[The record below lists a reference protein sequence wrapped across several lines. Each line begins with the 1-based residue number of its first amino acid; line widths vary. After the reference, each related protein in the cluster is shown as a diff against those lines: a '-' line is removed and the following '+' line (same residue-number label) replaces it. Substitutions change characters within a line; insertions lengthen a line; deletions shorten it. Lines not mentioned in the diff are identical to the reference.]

1 MKYTKYDKLIDES
14 YPEKRQAVYERLKKE
29 LNLPDAPVAPAQ
41 SRRAANAA
49 KKPAEKKS
57 ASKWRTFFKHP
68 ARLAAC
74 LSAAMA
80 VFCLAIILPFT
91 LKGSGSQTATTPTAE
106 DRFCQAAACKEIELS
121 YSLKEYSARNRL
133 SLLYVDWYAKA
144 EIKTSLHVNNED
156 QTDIVYYEEILKHKG
171 TGSIVELYITDLHTK
186 VDKVADY
193 QKGVKKLYV
202 IRPYNVGVAWG
213 SAMDGN
219 GKYYRYTAAFKYGQY
234 VYTLVLRYSM
244 SENDIFELIDSMLPE
259 LERSDYYLQRAL
271 I

>member
-91 LKGSGSQTATTPTAE
+91 LNGSGSPATTPTPPTAPTPPTN
-106 DRFCQAAACKEIELS
+106 DRFCKVESCNEINLC
-121 YSLKEYSARNRL
+121 YSLKEYSARNKL
-133 SLLYVDWYAKA
+133 SLLYIDWYDIAD
-144 EIKTSLHVNNED
+144 IQTSLHVDKRD
-156 QTDIVYYEEILKHKG
+156 QTDIVFLEEVLMHKG
-171 TGSIVELYITDLHTK
+171 TGSIAELYITDLHTQ
-186 VDKVADY
+186 VDKVEDY
-193 QKGVKKLYV
+193 RKECNHVYIARYSYAV
-202 IRPYNVGVAWG
+202 VFWG
-213 SAMDGN
+213 SDTAEN
-219 GKYYRYTAAFKYGQY
+219 GEPYTYTAYFTFGKYRYT
-234 VYTLVLRYSM
+234 VVLRYPM
-244 SENDIFELIDSMLPE
+244 NENSIFELIDSMLPKI
-259 LERSDYYLQRAL
+259 RRTNY
-271 I
+271 